1 MDAPLPAAN
10 TIGLA
15 CLIAMISSDC
25 QLGVRELREP
35 LLRRGAWTVLRL
47 DVDTPTELHERL
59 AQVSWNEYAAER
71 TRYEQRQKQFHRR
84 YRWRHY

>member
-1 MDAPLPAAN
+1 
-10 TIGLA
+10 
-15 CLIAMISSDC
+15 MISSDC